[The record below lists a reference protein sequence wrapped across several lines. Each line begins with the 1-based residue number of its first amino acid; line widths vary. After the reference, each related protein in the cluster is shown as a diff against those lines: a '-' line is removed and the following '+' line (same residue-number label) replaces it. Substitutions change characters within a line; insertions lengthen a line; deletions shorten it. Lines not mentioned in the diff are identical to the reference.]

1 MSHVSNIN
9 GRRQLATDLEKDTD
23 GVLRQRP
30 LNLIIINN
38 NNNNKIGLQ
47 EEGEKEESCHS
58 PALAP

>member
-30 LNLIIINN
+30 LNLINNNN